1 MKIEFEK
8 QFGKGVDPW
17 YAKAER
23 WVKKKFKNP
32 FIQHLGLGFIAWLK
46 EKWIEGKVDM
56 EMTSVDAQAEEI
68 LQKWEEDAKIKATI
82 KTTPSEVKGLD
93 DMEINYNERSP
104 F

>member
-1 MKIEFEK
+1 
-8 QFGKGVDPW
+8 
-17 YAKAER
+17 
-23 WVKKKFKNP
+23 
-32 FIQHLGLGFIAWLK
+32 
-46 EKWIEGKVDM
+46 M

-68 LQKWEEDAKIKATI
+68 LQKWEEDAKIKSTI

>member
-1 MKIEFEK
+1 MEIKFHK
-8 QFGKGVDPW
+8 TFGPGKEPW
-17 YAKAER
+17 YVKYER
-23 WVKKKFKNP
+23 WASKQRFP
-32 FIQHLGLGFIAWLK
+32 ISFLAQALIEWLK

-56 EMTSVDAQAEEI
+56 EMTSVDAQAE
-68 LQKWEEDAKIKATI
+68 ATI